1 MIAARQARR
10 ILGICVV
17 LVALVAPAP
26 AGAQMATERYIP
38 IGQSPGVSH
47 NLTVVGKIEAS
58 DPARKTVTVATPSG
72 NLAVEIRP
80 DSKIWVDRSKLK
92 QTNLVGQLSDL
103 RPGST
108 IEVRFA
114 DPDRKRFAAWV
125 KVEAAP
131 AR

>member
-1 MIAARQARR
+1 MIAAHQARR

-17 LVALVAPAP
+17 LAALVTSAP
-26 AGAQMATERYIP
+26 AGAHMATERYIP

-47 NLTVVGKIEAS
+47 NLTVVGKIEAA

-72 NLAVEIRP
+72 NLVVEIRQ

-92 QTNLVGQLSDL
+92 QTNLVGQFADL
-103 RPGST
+103 RQGST
-108 IEVRFA
+108 VEVRFT
-114 DPDRKRFAAWV
+114 DPVRKRFAAWV

-131 AR
+131 SR